1 MNFSLPHIGT
11 DNFFVGDFNA
21 VTFSLFGML
30 LVFSGLAIISL
41 YIAFL
46 PRFLHFIDKR
56 KRGGQAKEGNGVLE
70 ESPAEKEILLAIAAA
85 FHLDQ
90 NFPEENQKIT
100 WKSHGDVDS
109 LWQISGRVQGM
120 SQRTHVSRRVFP
132 HH

>member
-1 MNFSLPHIGT
+1 MNFSFHHIGI
-11 DNFFVGDFNA
+11 NNLFAGDFNA
-21 VTFSLFGML
+21 LTFSIFGML

-41 YIAFL
+41 YIVFL
-46 PRFLHFIDKR
+46 PRFLHFLDKA
-56 KRGGQAKEGNGVLE
+56 KRSKQVTTEKDGQDGPLE
-70 ESPAEKEILLAIAAA
+70 EKEILIAIAVA

-90 NFPEENQKIT
+90 NFPEENQRIT